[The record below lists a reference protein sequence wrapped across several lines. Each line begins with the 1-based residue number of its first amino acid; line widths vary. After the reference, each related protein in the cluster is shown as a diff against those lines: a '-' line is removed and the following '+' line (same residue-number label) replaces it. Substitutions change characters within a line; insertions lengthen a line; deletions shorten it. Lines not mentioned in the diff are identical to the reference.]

1 MFTHYAAALHYAC
14 LLHRMN
20 AVQMESPVV
29 VASEKEIVL
38 NEDDVVGAKLSEPLD
53 QHHNSALRW
62 WLICHGQ
69 PEPSKHATKAI
80 LISRWAK

>member
-1 MFTHYAAALHYAC
+1 MVL
-14 LLHRMN
+14 
-20 AVQMESPVV
+20 
-29 VASEKEIVL
+29 ASEKQIVL
-38 NEDDVVGAKLSEPLD
+38 NEDDVGAKLSEPLD

-80 LISRWAK
+80 LISR

>member
-1 MFTHYAAALHYAC
+1 M
-14 LLHRMN
+14 
-20 AVQMESPVV
+20 V

-38 NEDDVVGAKLSEPLD
+38 NEDDVVGAKLSEPID

-62 WLICHGQ
+62 CFICLGQ

-80 LISRWAK
+80 LISK

>member
-1 MFTHYAAALHYAC
+1 MFTHYAAALHYVC
-14 LLHRMN
+14 LFYRMN
-20 AVQMESPVV
+20 AVQMESPV
-29 VASEKEIVL
+29 
-38 NEDDVVGAKLSEPLD
+38 EDNVVGAKLSEPLD